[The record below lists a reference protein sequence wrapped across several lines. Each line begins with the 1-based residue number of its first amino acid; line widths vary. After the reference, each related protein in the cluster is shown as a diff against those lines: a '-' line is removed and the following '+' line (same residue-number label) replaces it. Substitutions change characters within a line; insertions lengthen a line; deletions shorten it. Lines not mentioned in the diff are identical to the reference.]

1 MGTLSLYL
9 FNLLPIQHLDGSK
22 LLTSLLDLA
31 MGVDNDLFLF
41 DIEGLET
48 SNREV
53 DIGRNRRR
61 TKERME
67 KHVPLWTMTLLVIC
81 VLLAIL
87 NGF

>member
-1 MGTLSLYL
+1 MATLSLYL

-31 MGVDNDLFLF
+31 MGVDNDRFSF
-41 DIEGLET
+41 DIEGLAI

-61 TKERME
+61 MKERME
-67 KHVPLWTMTLLVIC
+67 KQIPLWTTALLVIC
-81 VLLAIL
+81 VLLAIV

>member
-1 MGTLSLYL
+1 MATLSLYL
-9 FNLLPIQHLDGSK
+9 FNLLPIQHLDESK

-31 MGVDNDLFLF
+31 MSVDNNGFLF

-67 KHVPLWTMTLLVIC
+67 KYIPLWTMALLVIW

-87 NGF
+87 NSF

>member
-1 MGTLSLYL
+1 MATLSLYL

-31 MGVDNDLFLF
+31 MSVDNDHFLF
-41 DIEGLET
+41 DIEGLEI

-61 TKERME
+61 MKERIE
-67 KHVPLWTMTLLVIC
+67 KYIPLWTMALLVIC
-81 VLLAIL
+81 VFLAIL

>member
-1 MGTLSLYL
+1 MS
-9 FNLLPIQHLDGSK
+9 
-22 LLTSLLDLA
+22 
-31 MGVDNDLFLF
+31 VDNDHFLF
-41 DIEGLET
+41 DIEGLEI

-67 KHVPLWTMTLLVIC
+67 KYIPLWTMALLVIC
-81 VLLAIL
+81 VFLAIL